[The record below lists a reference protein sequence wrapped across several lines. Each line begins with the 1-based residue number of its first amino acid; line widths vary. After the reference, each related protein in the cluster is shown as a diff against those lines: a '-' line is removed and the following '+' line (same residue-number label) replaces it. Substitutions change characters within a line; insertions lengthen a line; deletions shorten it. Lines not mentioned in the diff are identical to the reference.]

1 MLSINFIKE
10 NEAEVRRAIFEKK
23 VDLDLNRLFALNAEK
38 KELLKIIEQLR
49 SEKKNLFDN
58 NSIAKEEKP
67 GKIQQGKLLKN
78 KLAELEPQYA
88 QMEKEFINLMV
99 LVPNITSPDTPTGK
113 DDKDNVE
120 IFRSKEI
127 PKFSFVPKNHIQLG
141 KTLNILDLE
150 RGSKVAGYR
159 GYYVMNEGVSLML
172 GFMMYAMNKMIING
186 FSPMIV
192 PTLVNGSTLFGSG
205 YFKGSEYNSDVDDI
219 YEVTGLNKEKD
230 KNANEKMQFLVGTA
244 EPSLLSYYAG
254 ETLDE
259 SLLPLKMCGFS
270 QCYRREI
277 GSYGK
282 FNQGIYR
289 VHEFMKVEQVIIL
302 KANVEEANY
311 LQNEM
316 IKLSAEMH
324 KELEIPYR
332 QIQICTGDMGLGK
345 YRMFDIEA
353 WMPGLNYWGETGSAS
368 NFLDWQ
374 SRRLNVRYQASDG
387 KKKHVFMLN
396 NTALPSPRIFIA
408 LLENHQQKDGSIII
422 PEVIKNFMPVKYDII
437 RNK

>member
-10 NEAEVRRAIFEKK
+10 NETGVRRAIFEKK
-23 VDLDLNRLFALNAEK
+23 IDLDLNRLFALNEKK
-38 KELLKIIEQLR
+38 KELLKKIEQLR

-58 NSIAKEEKP
+58 SSITDEEKNDRI
-67 GKIQQGKLLKN
+67 KQGKLLKN
-78 KLAELEPQYA
+78 ELAELEPQYL
-88 QMEKEFINLMV
+88 QMEKEFVNLMV
-99 LVPNITSPDTPTGK
+99 LVPNIISPDTPTGK
-113 DDKDNVE
+113 DDKHNVE
-120 IFRSKEI
+120 IFRSEEV
-127 PKFSFVPKNHIQLG
+127 PKFSFVPKDHIQLG
-141 KTLNILDLE
+141 KELNILDLE

-172 GFMMYAMNKMIING
+172 GFMMYAMNKMITNG
-186 FSPMIV
+186 FSPMLV
-192 PTLVNGSTLFGSG
+192 PTLVNGDALFGSG
-205 YFKGSEYNSDVDDI
+205 YFKGPSYNSAVDDI
-219 YEVTGLNKEKD
+219 YEVTGLREKD
-230 KNANEKMQFLVGTA
+230 KMQFLVGTA

-259 SLLPLKMCGFS
+259 SLLPIKLCGFS

-282 FNQGIYR
+282 FNKGIYR
-289 VHEFMKVEQVIIL
+289 VHEFMKVEQVVIL
-302 KANVEEANY
+302 KADIEEANY
-311 LQNEM
+311 LQDEM

-324 KELEIPYR
+324 KELDIPYR

-374 SRRLNVRYQASDG
+374 SRRLNVRYKTLDG

-422 PEVIKNFMPVKYDII
+422 PDVIKNFMPAKYNII